1 MLGFHPFSPQAFSS
15 DAPFV
20 DVQVTTNLVSSSIS
34 SVTAV
39 LSPQFAS
46 AGLAL
51 TLASTA
57 SIPTAIIT
65 PTGVALATAING
77 VAPFTWAAVSDTSN
91 QTWTQVDDTTNQ
103 EWSEV

>member
-1 MLGFHPFSPQAFSS
+1 MFGFHPFSTQAFSS
-15 DAPFV
+15 AIPFL
-20 DVQVTTNLVSSSIS
+20 DVQTTTNLVSSSIS

-51 TLASTA
+51 TVVNGGST
-57 SIPTAIIT
+57 PVAIMT
-65 PTGVALATAING
+65 PTGVALATAINS